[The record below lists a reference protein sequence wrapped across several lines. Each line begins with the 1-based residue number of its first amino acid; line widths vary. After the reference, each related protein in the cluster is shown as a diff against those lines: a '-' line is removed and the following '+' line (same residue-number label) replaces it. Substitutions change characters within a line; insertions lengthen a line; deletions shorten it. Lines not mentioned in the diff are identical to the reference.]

1 MTEAS
6 GAMIECTTFQ
16 EALTDYLEGTVCPEV
31 RSACAAHR
39 LSCRECRRLCE
50 QVKESLRLLRL
61 VGDEPPSPRLELAN
75 LANRIVLATTPGE
88 MLGCEAF
95 DHLIG
100 QYFDGVIMAPDY
112 QEFQYH
118 FEACARCRRLLAT
131 IEEAIRCCQDI
142 GQVEFEMPPD
152 LSGRILSA
160 TTGKVGWKAG
170 LHRRARAAFD
180 RIAGSAELPR
190 LIAASLIIA
199 AGILLMITQFGSLEG
214 VTNQAD
220 LAVSRGQMRVLRTG
234 YDARASLGQMS
245 DVVTVMFN
253 RPPSGVVG
261 QSNSTERAD
270 SPARTTTDQ

>member
-1 MTEAS
+1 MEVFVTEAS

-131 IEEAIRCCQDI
+131 IEETAPMLGWGRWTIARNGQTLRLDVENSPFAKGYGASPKPVCHAVVGMLEAVSAIVLGAPVIARETTCAATGAARC
-142 GQVEFEMPPD
+142 EFEA
-152 LSGRILSA
+152 R
-160 TTGKVGWKAG
+160 TGKV
-170 LHRRARAAFD
+170 
-180 RIAGSAELPR
+180 
-190 LIAASLIIA
+190 
-199 AGILLMITQFGSLEG
+199 
-214 VTNQAD
+214 
-220 LAVSRGQMRVLRTG
+220 
-234 YDARASLGQMS
+234 
-245 DVVTVMFN
+245 
-253 RPPSGVVG
+253 
-261 QSNSTERAD
+261 
-270 SPARTTTDQ
+270 